1 MVKAKDELERK
12 LRAFIELIIKRFHV
26 EAVVLFGSYA
36 GGNPKDYS
44 DIDVAV
50 FSPDFG
56 KNPLN
61 EMTELCKLR
70 RKIDTDIEPL
80 PFSAQDFYE
89 YTKAD
94 FVYEILQN
102 GKIIYKGGKVLI

>member
-1 MVKAKDELERK
+1 MAKTKDELENN
-12 LRAFIELIIKRFHV
+12 LRVFIELIAENFRL

-36 GGNPKDYS
+36 NGNQHEYS
-44 DIDVAV
+44 DVDVAV

-56 KNPLN
+56 NNPLV
-61 EMTELCKLR
+61 EMTQLCKLR

-80 PFSAQDFYE
+80 PFPAQVFYE
-89 YTKAD
+89 HTKVE
-94 FVYEILQN
+94 FVSEIIAQ